1 MPEILMVGDIPIVV
15 TRKKVK
21 NVHLTVHP
29 PEGEVRITAPERM
42 ALETLRLFAI
52 SRLPWIREQRREL
65 MGQERETEREYLDRE
80 SHYVWGRRRLLKVVE
95 AEAAPKV
102 ECRPGELLLFVRPG
116 TDEKRREEILSA
128 WYRERV
134 REASAPLLG
143 QWSAKLGVRAG
154 RVFVQHMKTRWGSC
168 NPETSAIRL
177 NTELGK
183 KPPECLEYVVVHE
196 LLHLIEPTHSPRF
209 LALLEQALPDWR
221 RRRDLLNS
229 LPLRHE
235 EWEL

>member
-1 MPEILMVGDIPIVV
+1 MSEILMVGDIPVEV

-52 SRLPWIREQRREL
+52 SKLAWIRSQRREFK
-65 MGQERETEREYLDRE
+65 GQERETEREYLDRE
-80 SHYVWGRRRLLKVVE
+80 SHYVWGRRRLLKIEE
-95 AEAAPKV
+95 ADAAPRV
-102 ECRPGELLLFVRPG
+102 ECRPNELVLFVRPG
-116 TDEKRREEILSA
+116 SDEARREEILSA
-128 WYRERV
+128 WHRERV
-134 REASAPLLG
+134 RAAAAPLLD
-143 QWSAKLGVRAG
+143 QWTGRLGVQTG

-168 NPETSAIRL
+168 NPETAAIRL

-183 KPPECLEYVVVHE
+183 KPPECLEYVIVHE

-209 LALLEQALPDWR
+209 IALLDQSLADWR

-235 EWEL
+235 EWEY